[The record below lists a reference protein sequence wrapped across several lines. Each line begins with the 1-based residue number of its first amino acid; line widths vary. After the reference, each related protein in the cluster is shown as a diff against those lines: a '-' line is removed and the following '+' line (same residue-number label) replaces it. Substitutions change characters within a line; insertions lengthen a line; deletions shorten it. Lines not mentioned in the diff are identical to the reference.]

1 MQDTI
6 SHAVRVAMTEE
17 IQRSTASLATSE
29 PEYET
34 TTVAEKLDAQ
44 SVVTPPPSSARR
56 TFAPLNTP
64 FYRRRQ
70 TLTILVWWVMPWF
83 CLFISLLLL
92 RSNNWYLFWSFI
104 AYLTWMVF
112 FRKYPRQGGLRQQ
125 WLRRLAWWKWF
136 AG

>member
-1 MQDTI
+1 MRI
-6 SHAVRVAMTEE
+6 AMAEE
-17 IQRSTASLATSE
+17 IQRSTASLEASE
-29 PEYET
+29 PEHET
-34 TTVAEKLDAQ
+34 TTSTRKLDTESMVTSPKS
-44 SVVTPPPSSARR
+44 SVRR

-70 TLTILVWWVMPWF
+70 TLTILVFWVMPWF
-83 CLFISLLLL
+83 CLYISLLLL
-92 RSNNWYLFWSFI
+92 RSNNWYIFLGFI

-125 WLRRLAWWKWF
+125 WFRRLAWWTWF